1 MRWSALWT
9 LLPDEALPLLI
20 MVAGLMMV
28 IGFRRA
34 GLSLLGLALLT
45 PILAPVIE
53 ALIAELPPWLSLV
66 ILILVGLS
74 ILRGLS
80 VLLIGPRATDQVVG
94 SLVADI
100 VRPVVNMLFF
110 FLLVG
115 GVLFLITR

>member
-9 LLPDEALPLLI
+9 LLPDEALPLVI

-45 PILAPVIE
+45 PILAPFVE
-53 ALIAELPPWLSLV
+53 ALIAELPPWVSLI
-66 ILILVGLS
+66 ILILVGFSL
-74 ILRGLS
+74 LRGLS
-80 VLLIGPRATDQVVG
+80 VLLIGPRATDHMVG
-94 SLVADI
+94 SLAADI
-100 VRPVVNMLFF
+100 VRPVASLLFF

-115 GVLFLITR
+115 GALFLITR